1 MADRSGAGEAADPTR
16 AVREVLQAA
25 AAANLVIARRLGLT
39 LTDLTAFDHLLAGPP
54 LGTGELAERLGM
66 RSPSATAVLDR
77 LESAGL
83 VRRSHHPTDRRR
95 VQVEVSAEGRAR
107 AEAAL
112 AALVGELDGLAE
124 QLTAAE
130 RDLVGGHLRA
140 VARVLG
146 SHGRP

>member
-1 MADRSGAGEAADPTR
+1 MEDPTR

-39 LTDLTAFDHLLAGPP
+39 LTDLTAFDHLLAGSPM
-54 LGTGELAERLGM
+54 GTGELAERLGM

-83 VRRSHHPTDRRR
+83 VHRSPHPTDRRR
-95 VQVEVSAEGRAR
+95 VVVEVSAGGRAR

-112 AALVGELDGLAE
+112 DALVGELDALVE
-124 QLTAAE
+124 DLTPAE
-130 RDLVGGHLRA
+130 RELVGGHLRA
-140 VARVLG
+140 VARVLRA
-146 SHGRP
+146 HGRG

>member
-1 MADRSGAGEAADPTR
+1 VSDRSRGEDPTA

-25 AAANLVIARRLGLT
+25 AGANLVLARRLGLT
-39 LTDLTAFDHLLAGPP
+39 LTDLTALDHLLGGPP

-77 LESAGL
+77 LETAGL

-95 VQVEVSAEGRAR
+95 VAVEVPAEGRAR
-107 AEAAL
+107 AEEAL
-112 AALVGELDGLAE
+112 SALVAELDALVE
-124 QLTAAE
+124 PLTAAE
-130 RDLVGGHLRA
+130 RALVAGHLRA
-140 VARVLG
+140 VAGVLR